1 MNVGSILLWG
11 FAATVVLTTVLLAG
25 QALGLTRID
34 MPFIVGTMFTPH
46 RDRAK
51 VVGFAAHLINGWLFA
66 IVYALY
72 FESLH
77 LATWWLGGLVG
88 AAQGVVI
95 LVPLL
100 PLLPGGHP
108 RLAADS
114 RGPDPPRLLQPPG
127 VLAAHYC
134 RH

>member
-51 VVGFAAHLINGWLFA
+51 VAGFAAHLINGWLFA

-72 FESLH
+72 FWSLH
-77 LATWWLGGLVG
+77 LASWCLGGLVG
-88 AAQGVVI
+88 
-95 LVPLL
+95 VPQRVGMRVGLL
-100 PLLPGGHP
+100 
-108 RLAADS
+108 
-114 RGPDPPRLLQPPG
+114 
-127 VLAAHYC
+127 
-134 RH
+134 